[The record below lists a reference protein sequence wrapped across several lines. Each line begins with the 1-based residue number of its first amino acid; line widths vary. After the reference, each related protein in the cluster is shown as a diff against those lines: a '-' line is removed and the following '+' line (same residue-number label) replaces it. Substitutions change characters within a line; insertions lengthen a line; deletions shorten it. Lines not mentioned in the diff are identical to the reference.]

1 MGGRE
6 NSGPPTSWRHS
17 ALLEPEAGT
26 WSPELSLRG
35 RCSSS
40 GPQSK
45 QLRAGTHL
53 GVVLCSGEEG
63 QLIGC
68 GEVGPN
74 LLHLPKAFP
83 LPPLGPPVLE
93 PDLQDRAV
101 VAGVRPGAG
110 APVFRAAPAL
120 PSSPSSCSY
129 KVKTVG
135 LQITHLPWSL
145 CSRAD
150 HLEGSTLTAR
160 KAVYTPV
167 LGATSGQK
175 VHFLSF
181 RTQSRQVSH
190 AHRTRH
196 QSPQQSTNQP

>member
-93 PDLQDRAV
+93 PDLQSRERQGSV
-101 VAGVRPGAG
+101 PLRPGRRSARSPPL
-110 APVFRAAPAL
+110 APVPRAL
-120 PSSPSSCSY
+120 PPFHFSTAALAFLAP
-129 KVKTVG
+129 
-135 LQITHLPWSL
+135 PWPRVVQGHVWDQRSKE
-145 CSRAD
+145 R
-150 HLEGSTLTAR
+150 GP
-160 KAVYTPV
+160 K
-167 LGATSGQK
+167 
-175 VHFLSF
+175 
-181 RTQSRQVSH
+181 
-190 AHRTRH
+190 
-196 QSPQQSTNQP
+196 